1 MKRLCRAA
9 VLFLLLCFSFRQ
21 AAVIRDHALAVS
33 LRFSAPFAIDQAAP
47 FAAVWSEEEG
57 SVSGIGA
64 TVIRFAGDARLAFP
78 AEWVCGAPPNDLMKN
93 ACAVSTNLAWA
104 LYGGTEV
111 TALTLQ
117 IGEET
122 HRLCGV
128 FEHGSPVLLLPG
140 EDGFTA
146 AELYPVPTG
155 TDLYRHARNCA
166 AQAGLEDPAQIL
178 CGPEIGLLAGLL
190 PWLCVISA
198 AWPLLCR
205 IARGRYWVWVLALP
219 ILLAVIPDWC
229 IPTRWSD
236 TVFWENWIHSLHSRF
251 RDWLMLRPALRDLA
265 VKEAWF
271 GLMAGILCS
280 WAMANKFAAD
290 FKKTDM

>member
-21 AAVIRDHALAVS
+21 AAVIRDHALSVS
-33 LRFSAPFAIDQAAP
+33 MRFSAPFAIDQAST

-57 SVSGIGA
+57 DVSGIGA

-78 AEWVCGAPPNDLMKN
+78 AEWVCGAPPNDLMEN

-111 TALTLQ
+111 TALPLQ

-122 HRLCGV
+122 HTICGV
-128 FEHGSPVLLLPG
+128 FEHELPVLLLPG

-146 AELYPVPTG
+146 AELYPVPNG

-178 CGPEIGLLAGLL
+178 CGPEIGLFAGLL
-190 PWLCVISA
+190 PWLCVILA
-198 AWPLLCR
+198 AWPLASR
-205 IARGRYWVWVLALP
+205 IARGRHWVW
-219 ILLAVIPDWC
+219 LLAVLILLPAIPDWC
-229 IPTRWSD
+229 VPTRWSD
-236 TVFWENWIHSLHSRF
+236 TVFWDNLIHSLHSRF

-265 VKEAWF
+265 VKEGWC
-271 GLMAGILCS
+271 GLMTGMLCS

-290 FKKTDM
+290 FKKADM